1 MQRRRF
7 ISLASQAAVAVAGPA
22 WALRGWAQ
30 EGAAVPGVT
39 DQTITI
45 GSSLALTG
53 TLAGF
58 GQAIEQGAGAAF
70 AQVNAQG
77 GVHGR
82 QLKLAL
88 VDDGY
93 EPERSV
99 ANVKKILQDGSA
111 LALLSC
117 VGTANNTAITPLI
130 EAAGIPHV
138 APLSGAASLRRNE
151 RFVFHV
157 RAGYTEEMQR
167 LVQRLV
173 GMGLKGIAVV
183 YLANGYG
190 REMHQVAVAELQKR
204 GASAAA
210 EVELEV
216 NGGNI
221 SKVLQTLRQARPSAV
236 LLATAGTPSLDMVRG
251 IKQQLP
257 GVLLAG
263 LSVTLQGLKL
273 DESVSGMAVTTI
285 VPDPDKGKIA
295 LVRDYQSAMRAAG
308 HTEFSNGS
316 LEAYISARVLIDGLR
331 RVGKDPAPIR
341 LRAALASIRNFDLGG
356 FVIDYGGQPPFVGS
370 RYIELGVLGGNG
382 RFIG

>member
-7 ISLASQAAVAVAGPA
+7 ISHMTQAAIGMAVPT
-22 WALRGWAQ
+22 WATTGYAQ
-30 EGAAVPGVT
+30 ETAPGVT
-39 DQTITI
+39 DQSLTIA
-45 GSSLALTG
+45 SSLALTG

-93 EPERSV
+93 DPERTV
-99 ANVKKILQDGSA
+99 ANVKKILQEGSA

-130 EAAGIPHV
+130 ETAGIPHV
-138 APLSGAASLRRNE
+138 APISGAASLRKDE
-151 RFVFHV
+151 RYVFHV

-183 YLANGYG
+183 YLDNGYG
-190 REMHQVAVAELQKR
+190 REMHQVAIAEMQKNN
-204 GASAAA
+204 ASMAA
-210 EVELEV
+210 EVALNV
-216 NGGNI
+216 RGDNLD
-221 SKVLQTLRQARPSAV
+221 KVLQTLKQARPSAV

-257 GVLLAG
+257 GVLIAG
-263 LSVTLQGLKL
+263 LSVTLHGLKL
-273 DESVSGMAVTTI
+273 DGAASGVAVTTI
-285 VPDPDKGKIA
+285 VPDPDKGKSA
-295 LVRDYQSAMRAAG
+295 VVRDYQAAMRAIG
-308 HTEFSNGS
+308 HQEFSSAS
-316 LEAYISARVLIDGLR
+316 LEAYINARVLIDGLR

-356 FVIDYGGQPPFVGS
+356 FVVDYGGQPPFVGS
-370 RYIELGVLGGNG
+370 RYIDLGVLGSNG
-382 RFIG
+382 RFVG